1 MKILFIV
8 QGEGKGH
15 LTQAVSLSQQ
25 LKSSNHTLVACL
37 VGMIEMDS
45 FTSIIAN
52 EIDSP
57 VHYFDSPNLIYN
69 QESKG
74 LSLRKTI
81 TQNFLRLPKH
91 NSSLNKIKGWME
103 QYKPDLIIN
112 FYDFLGGIYQLRFPF
127 SAPPMVCIGHQYL
140 LLHKSFQFPENNKFD
155 RFLVNL
161 NSRITA
167 LRAKKMLALSFN
179 AYENHKNIISV
190 PPLLRNSVLAEPKG
204 NFSYFV
210 AYLTNAQLLANL
222 ADWHLNHQDVEIHC
236 FIKCIQIQQ
245 VTQLHKNLFVHKLN
259 SSNFLRLMANAKGL
273 VTTAGFESVCEA
285 IYYGKPV
292 MMVPVSNHFEQKC
305 NAHDAEL
312 YGAGIAQEDFNLDQ
326 FITFVESYNSPSIT
340 FQEWLKEGKVRII
353 KELDALESN
362 LQKKVCLV

>member
-1 MKILFIV
+1 MKIVFII
-8 QGEGKGH
+8 QGEGRGH
-15 LTQAVSLSQQ
+15 LTQAISLAQQ
-25 LKSSNHTLVACL
+25 LQSSNHTLVACL
-37 VGMIEMDS
+37 VGMIEIDT
-45 FTSIIAN
+45 FTSIIEN

-81 TQNFLRLPKH
+81 TQNFFRIPKH
-91 NSSLNKIKGWME
+91 NTSLNKIKGWME

-112 FYDFLGGIYQLRFPF
+112 FYDFLAGIYQLRFPF

-140 LLHKSFQFPENNKFD
+140 LLHKSFQFPEKNKLD

-179 AYENHKNIISV
+179 VYENHKNIISV
-190 PPLLRNSVLAEPKG
+190 PPLLRNSVFAEPKG

-222 ADWHLNHQDVEIHC
+222 AEWHLNHQNVEIHC
-236 FIKCIQIQQ
+236 FTKSDSSCG
-245 VTQLHKNLFVHKLN
+245 VKQLHKNLFVHNLDASK
-259 SSNFLRLMANAKGL
+259 FLRLMANAKGL
-273 VTTAGFESVCEA
+273 ITTAGFESVCEA
-285 IYYGKPV
+285 IYFGKPV
-292 MMVPVSNHFEQKC
+292 MMVPVTNHFEQKC
-305 NAHDAEL
+305 NAHDAVR
-312 YGAGIAQEDFNLDQ
+312 YGAGIAQENFNLDQ
-326 FITFVESYNSPSIT
+326 FIAFVESYNSPSTT
-340 FQEWLKEGKVRII
+340 FQEWIKEGKVRII

-362 LQKKVCLV
+362 LQKKISLV